1 MAECL
6 AACLTAQEEQI
17 RRLTQEISQL
27 RDGLSG
33 DVDIVGVSPLL
44 ETLRSDN
51 EKLRYRLVHLR
62 KSLQAEPGHLRK
74 GLQAEPG
81 HLRRGLQANQQA
93 KITTASKKVS
103 RSDRERSLGSEKV
116 AKEEKAK
123 QLPQSCIINGPPSG
137 GWGVGRGCL
146 QK

>member
-6 AACLTAQEEQI
+6 AARLTAQEEQI
-17 RRLTQEISQL
+17 RRLTQEISKL

-62 KSLQAEPGHLRK
+62 R
-74 GLQAEPG
+74 GLQAE
-81 HLRRGLQANQQA
+81 QQA
-93 KITTASKKVS
+93 KNTTASKKVA
-103 RSDRERSLGSEKV
+103 RSDRGSSLGSEKV
-116 AKEEKAK
+116 AKEGK
-123 QLPQSCIINGPPSG
+123 QSKRLPQGCIINGPP
-137 GWGVGRGCL
+137 WGVGDGWCL

>member
-6 AACLTAQEEQI
+6 AARLTAQEEQI
-17 RRLTQEISQL
+17 RRLTQEISKL

-33 DVDIVGVSPLL
+33 NVDIVGVSPLL

-62 KSLQAEPGHLRK
+62 R

-81 HLRRGLQANQQA
+81 HLRRGLQAEQQA
-93 KITTASKKVS
+93 KNTTASKKVA
-103 RSDRERSLGSEKV
+103 RSDRESSLGSEKV
-116 AKEEKAK
+116 AKEGKAK
-123 QLPQSCIINGPPSG
+123 QAVTAGLHH
-137 GWGVGRGCL
+137 
-146 QK
+146 